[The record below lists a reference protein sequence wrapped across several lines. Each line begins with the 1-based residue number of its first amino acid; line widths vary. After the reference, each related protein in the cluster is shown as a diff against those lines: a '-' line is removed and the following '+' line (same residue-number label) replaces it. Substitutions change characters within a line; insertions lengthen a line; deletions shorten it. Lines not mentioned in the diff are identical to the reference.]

1 MVFPLFPMMIPRRSP
16 CRRRSRPRRSR
27 FPGRRREFESGFR
40 RARAMSH
47 PARVRERAR
56 HVLRRG
62 KSPELDVGDGRDEVR
77 GDGDG
82 VAIARDGDAFRVVIH
97 LETKTRRLAERREG
111 RFVPSQDASQSRF
124 PAAIHD
130 DLRDLSA
137 EGKTGTRRRS
147 DEPRRV
153 HPAVAAADPERT
165 LGVRD
170 RRGRES
176 ETLGA
181 RTHLLE
187 LDDDAIVRDVGPAVF
202 RTLDRAARVFERVV
216 RAFSVFSRSLV
227 HLRRDA
233 RVSTAF
239 QLPAK
244 IAAGAGA
251 GAFADEIPRIP
262 PVTRSGRRD
271 GRRAPSRP
279 PPERDASLAQ
289 QSLHRD
295 ARETHRHRR
304 ALQNH
309 GGSVGLALDPRPR
322 LRLDALRRGALRA
335 HDQPVIPSRV
345 HEPHGLARVPI
356 VRCRVRITS
365 VVVKRAR
372 VARGGSIPRRRRFGD
387 APDAIARRVVAPR
400 RRRPDGARS
409 LPRAWAIREVAS
421 GRRGLTSAR
430 IPSGRRRRTS
440 ARIPRRGPSGPSDG
454 PSRGPSGPTRLA
466 QQRRLAS
473 ILAAVRLFHRLW
485 AGACRTGAPRLRYR
499 RETSSRAYR
508 EQSRRRRPTEGGVP
522 CPTCTPPRTRPRTRP
537 TRVATGACWTRRR
550 ADGVARKRD
559 RRDRGFETRAARDPR
574 RDRPTRAESRLRRVR
589 RLGTVHLRR
598 RRRWRADRASGRPSP
613 GTSRCAR
620 GGGGVRG
627 TVGAR
632 RAQQLH
638 LRAREEDGRRVLER
652 RGTRTIVRGVRV
664 PRGGSSARVR
674 RETWVVRAAGMRS
687 RVTAGGARARTVARE
702 RRVSR
707 EIGAS
712 TRRVGRARAAGV
724 SAIVPSVRRRVAGE
738 GPHLGRLGRGR
749 STAETTAP
757 ASRSPRPRAPRPP
770 SRASPARSRRWSFE
784 GDRPRG
790 GDRPRSR
797 SRLRLRLVRRARSGR
812 RSASSSSSSTTSTV
826 VPLRARRWASS
837 SAPASASSAGAS
849 SRPSR
854 RGEPSLRRSSGT
866 PASTS
871 LSASAGCTGDSGV
884 SRWAGSPPPA

>member
-1 MVFPLFPMMIPRRSP
+1 MSTTISTPSFPDSP
-16 CRRRSRPRRSR
+16 GGDASSSPGSGARGRCRTPPASAN
-27 FPGRRREFESGFR
+27 
-40 RARAMSH
+40 ARA
-47 PARVRERAR
+47 

-251 GAFADEIPRIP
+251 GAFADEIPGIP

-345 HEPHGLARVPI
+345 HEPHGLARIPI

-387 APDAIARRVVAPR
+387 APDAIARRASRPSTPR
-400 RRRPDGARS
+400 S
-409 LPRAWAIREVAS
+409 
-421 GRRGLTSAR
+421 RRGQVLA
-430 IPSGRRRRTS
+430 PGLGD
-440 ARIPRRGPSGPSDG
+440 PRSRERSRERAAAANVREDPERAAAANVREDPERGPSGPSDG

-508 EQSRRRRPTEGGVP
+508 EQSRRRRPTEGGSRARLVP
-522 CPTCTPPRTRPRTRP
+522 HHA
-537 TRVATGACWTRRR
+537 RVHVRVPLVSRRGRVGHDAELMGSLGNATGAIEGSKHGLH
-550 ADGVARKRD
+550 A
-559 RRDRGFETRAARDPR
+559 TRAG
-574 RDRPTRAESRLRRVR
+574 TVR
-589 RLGTVHLRR
+589 RGRNRAPGEFGDLVLSTSDADADDGAARGSERVQGVLRV
-598 RRRWRADRASGRPSP
+598 AGD
-613 GTSRCAR
+613 AR
-620 GGGGVRG
+620 GVRGGGGGVRG

-632 RAQQLH
+632 RAQLLH

-664 PRGGSSARVR
+664 PRGDRLRASVAKLGSYAPR
-674 RETWVVRAAGMRS
+674 GC
-687 RVTAGGARARTVARE
+687 ARA
-702 RRVSR
+702 
-707 EIGAS
+707 
-712 TRRVGRARAAGV
+712 
-724 SAIVPSVRRRVAGE
+724 
-738 GPHLGRLGRGR
+738 
-749 STAETTAP
+749 
-757 ASRSPRPRAPRPP
+757 
-770 SRASPARSRRWSFE
+770 
-784 GDRPRG
+784 
-790 GDRPRSR
+790 
-797 SRLRLRLVRRARSGR
+797 
-812 RSASSSSSSTTSTV
+812 
-826 VPLRARRWASS
+826 
-837 SAPASASSAGAS
+837 
-849 SRPSR
+849 
-854 RGEPSLRRSSGT
+854 
-866 PASTS
+866 
-871 LSASAGCTGDSGV
+871 
-884 SRWAGSPPPA
+884 